1 MSESM
6 TVPEFSPDRLR
17 PESPPGALAPER
29 PRQFM
34 DLSGVDRASLLLAL
48 LERLKDGPHK
58 PLSALELN
66 VADAL
71 FERLQQRLD
80 VHENRFGRRRYSDLL
95 WVFHRQLQQPLPD
108 YRGKTV
114 LEIGCGA
121 QNPLAMGLVYRML
134 GAARAFAVDLDPVQN
149 PARAARGLARLLDAA
164 MQDPHSIFAELEPGR
179 EQILDNVKD
188 IDFAALR
195 RGEMAGVGPNLVYWH
210 KSATA
215 LDLADRSVDVV
226 ITNSF
231 LEHIED
237 LAAILREIARLMR
250 PGGYSIHSIDGR
262 DHHYYGNASMHE
274 LEFLRAPY
282 PGMVRGCNRLRMH
295 EYPALFEEH
304 GFVVQQFLNRAF
316 AEVSD
321 ADRASFAQPWRGM
334 TLEQLRVVEATLV
347 ARWPQAE

>member
-1 MSESM
+1 MSEFM
-6 TVPEFSPDRLR
+6 AVPDFPPHR
-17 PESPPGALAPER
+17 PRHDSPPGALEPER
-29 PRQFM
+29 PQQFTN
-34 DLSGVDRASLLLAL
+34 LSSVDHASLLLAL
-48 LERLKDGPHK
+48 LERLQDGAYK

-71 FERLQQRLD
+71 LERLQQRLD

-134 GAARAFAVDLDPVQN
+134 GAAKVFAVDLDPVQN

-164 MQDPHSIFAELEPGR
+164 MQDPHSIFAELEPSR
-179 EQILDNVKD
+179 EQILENVRD

-195 RGEMAGVGPNLVYWH
+195 QGEMAGAGPNLVYWN
-210 KSATA
+210 KSAMT
-215 LDLADRSVDVV
+215 LDLPDRAVDVV

-237 LAAILREIARLMR
+237 LDAILREIGRLMR

-274 LEFLRAPY
+274 IEFLRVPHS
-282 PGMVRGCNRLRMH
+282 GMVRGCNRLRMH
-295 EYPALFEEH
+295 EYPAMFEKH
-304 GFVVQQFLNRAF
+304 GFIIQQFLNRAF
-316 AEVSD
+316 AAVSE
-321 ADRASFAQPWRGM
+321 ADRASFAEPWRSM

-347 ARWPQAE
+347 ARWPQPE